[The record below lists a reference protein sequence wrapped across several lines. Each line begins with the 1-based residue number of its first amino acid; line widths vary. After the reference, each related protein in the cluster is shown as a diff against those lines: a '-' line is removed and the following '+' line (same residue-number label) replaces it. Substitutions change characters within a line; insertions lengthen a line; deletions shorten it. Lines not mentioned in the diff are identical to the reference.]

1 MSKKN
6 KKFSCYAVVGS
17 NGYAL
22 TNNWLDCQTYMK
34 NLRRERHKAF
44 IVMKMRMTG
53 LLTSLMVTV
62 GINSVLNSVVWRI

>member
-34 NLRRERHKAF
+34 ISAGNAIKVF
-44 IVMKMRMTG
+44 IVMKMLMIG

>member
-34 NLRRERHKAF
+34 NLSRERHKGFYSYEDAYDW
-44 IVMKMRMTG
+44 IVDE
-53 LLTSLMVTV
+53 LSL
-62 GINSVLNSVVWRI
+62 IHI